1 MNNTHTE
8 TVARFKIE
16 ALQAEREL
24 AKEIDDPLMAADKK
38 PKPAIIIHFIVNKC
52 ISIEF
57 CLGNAPTYQGENEY
71 GAHRIPKLK
80 PHFFCFQR
88 FLLNNAMLPFF
99 YKYYPKQ

>member
-38 PKPAIIIHFIVNKC
+38 PKPAIIIHLIVNK
-52 ISIEF
+52 SVSTGF
-57 CLGNAPTYQGENEY
+57 CLDNAPTDYSENENRT
-71 GAHRIPKLK
+71 HRVPKLK

-99 YKYYPKQ
+99 YE